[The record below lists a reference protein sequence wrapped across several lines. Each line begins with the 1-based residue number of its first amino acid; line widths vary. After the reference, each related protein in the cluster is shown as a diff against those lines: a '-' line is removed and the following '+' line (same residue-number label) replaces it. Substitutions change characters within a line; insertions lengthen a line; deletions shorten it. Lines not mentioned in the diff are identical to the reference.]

1 MFFKNITN
9 TQWKNVHGKT
19 TKLKGFEGAGGKK
32 KKWKKKKR
40 QKEKKKIDTTF
51 PCGLNTLLI
60 SEEKKKDIKHHIIP
74 NDVSYLLLG
83 LKDIA
88 FGKIYE
94 RLTKIGPTR
103 TRN

>member
-1 MFFKNITN
+1 M
-9 TQWKNVHGKT
+9 
-19 TKLKGFEGAGGKK
+19 KGFEGAGGKEK
-32 KKWKKKKR
+32 KMEKEKKTER
-40 QKEKKKIDTTF
+40 KKKIDTTF

-74 NDVSYLLLG
+74 NDVNYLLLG
-83 LKDIA
+83 LKDTA

>member
-32 KKWKKKKR
+32 KKWKKKRR

-60 SEEKKKDIKHHIIP
+60 SEEKKKRHKTPYH
-74 NDVSYLLLG
+74 SQWCQLL
-83 LKDIA
+83 
-88 FGKIYE
+88 
-94 RLTKIGPTR
+94 TTR
-103 TRN
+103 TERYCIWENLWETDKNWTY